1 MPVSRAAYTVKS
13 IIKMS
18 DPKSTLIRI
27 EPADL
32 SITLREIY
40 MSISDLCW
48 ISKLPHVSR
57 AFMTSIQNRSEKT
70 VVRIEEDLK
79 LNPDSSLASSAGEY
93 VVSELAHSTIV
104 NDLNY
109 LDIPLPELF
118 KEKVK
123 GNPGFDFY
131 SVNPDTEILLFGEA
145 KYKAKVNAYD
155 AAFEQIDRFVVNGK
169 DIDELASLEH
179 FCSESSQE
187 KVVDGI
193 KGYIAAFSSTS
204 MSDEVLVAHIEKD
217 EHYKRLLQYEEVV
230 CVAVNLS

>member
-1 MPVSRAAYTVKS
+1 
-13 IIKMS
+13 MS
-18 DPKSTLIRI
+18 DPKSMLIRI

-32 SITLREIY
+32 HITLREIY
-40 MSISDLCW
+40 VSISDLCW

-57 AFMTSIQNRSEKT
+57 AFVTSIQSRSQKT
-70 VVRIEEDLK
+70 VARIEEDLK

-93 VVSELAHSTIV
+93 IVSELAHSTIV

-118 KEKVK
+118 KEKIK

-179 FCSESSQE
+179 FCSETTQE

-217 EHYKRLLQYEEVV
+217 KHYQKILHYEQVV

>member
-1 MPVSRAAYTVKS
+1 MPVSKAAYTVKG

-27 EPADL
+27 EPTDL

-40 MSISDLCW
+40 ISISDLCW

-57 AFMTSIQNRSEKT
+57 AFMTSIQNRSKKT
-70 VVRIEEDLK
+70 VARIEEDLK

-93 VVSELAHSTIV
+93 VVSELSHSTVV

-131 SVNPDTEILLFGEA
+131 SENPDTEVLLFGEA
-145 KYKAKVNAYD
+145 KYIANTNAYSD
-155 AAFEQIDRFVVNGK
+155 AFEQIDGFIDLGK
-169 DIDELASLEH
+169 DIDELANLEH
-179 FCSESSQE
+179 FCSEGAQD
-187 KVVDGI
+187 KAVDGI

-204 MSDEVLVAHIEKD
+204 MRDEVLVAHIEKD
-217 EHYKRLLQYEEVV
+217 KHYQKILHYEQVV

>member
-1 MPVSRAAYTVKS
+1 
-13 IIKMS
+13 MS
-18 DPKSTLIRI
+18 DPKSMLIRI

-32 SITLREIY
+32 HITLREIY
-40 MSISDLCW
+40 VSISDLCW

-57 AFMTSIQNRSEKT
+57 AFVTSIQSRSQKT
-70 VVRIEEDLK
+70 VARIEEDLK

-118 KEKVK
+118 KEKIK

-179 FCSESSQE
+179 FCSETTQE

-217 EHYKRLLQYEEVV
+217 EHYKKLLQYDEVV

>member
-1 MPVSRAAYTVKS
+1 MPVSKDAYTGKS

-18 DPKSTLIRI
+18 YPKSTLIRI
-27 EPADL
+27 EPTDL

-40 MSISDLCW
+40 VSLSDLCW
-48 ISKLPHVSR
+48 ISKLPHVGR
-57 AFMTSIQNRSEKT
+57 AFMTSIQNRSQKT
-70 VVRIEEDLK
+70 LARIEEDLK
-79 LNPDSSLASSAGEY
+79 LNPDSILASSAGEY
-93 VVSELAHSTIV
+93 VVSELGHSTVV
-104 NDLNY
+104 NELNY

-131 SVNPDTEILLFGEA
+131 SENPDTEVLLFGEA
-145 KYKAKVNAYD
+145 KYIANANAYSD
-155 AAFEQIDRFVVNGK
+155 AFEQIDGFIGLGK

-179 FCSESSQE
+179 FCSEDAQD

-204 MSDEVLVAHIEKD
+204 MRDEILVAHIEKD
-217 EHYKRLLQYEEVV
+217 EHYKKILQYEEVV